1 MKASKEIEELIS
13 ELREEIDVYEQ
24 LLDDRLNSIKTI
36 ETEIV
41 KREKLIEKIY
51 GKRKQ

>member
-13 ELREEIDVYEQ
+13 ELREEIEVYEQ

-41 KREKLIEKIY
+41 KREKLIEKIN
-51 GKRKQ
+51 GRRKQ